1 MENSELGEID
11 KGTPGKAAVVVT
23 ILGGVIVMLLTLSW
37 FGHTASASGPNA
49 EPFVREQEG
58 VKDFSQ
64 FHHDNPNHARLPCLL
79 CHRREDNS
87 AKPTLPGKGGHT
99 PCTGCHQQQF
109 NNSASPICL
118 ICHTDPQSGAMKPFP
133 PLRSFNV
140 KFAHAQHTALGASC
154 STCHRA
160 NRNGVA
166 LSIPSRLNAHTVCFS
181 CHTEKAESNGRN
193 IASCAT
199 CHVPG
204 SFKRSSQGSVAFRM
218 GFSHR
223 KHDSSEN
230 LRCTECH
237 KVRGG
242 TSPNDVSS
250 PVALNH
256 HASWRVTSCKSC
268 HNGKKAFG
276 GDDFSVCTRCHT
288 GARWKF

>member
-1 MENSELGEID
+1 M
-11 KGTPGKAAVVVT
+11 KT
-23 ILGGVIVMLLTLSW
+23 I
-37 FGHTASASGPNA
+37 P
-49 EPFVREQEG
+49 P
-58 VKDFSQ
+58 SQ
-64 FHHDNPNHARLPCLL
+64 RCP
-79 CHRREDNS
+79 E
-87 AKPTLPGKGGHT
+87 KGHT

-109 NNSASPICL
+109 NNSSSPIADL
-118 ICHTDPQSGAMKPFP
+118 SH
-133 PLRSFNV
+133 RSAIGFNETISTSAQLQV
-140 KFAHAQHTALGASC
+140 KFAHAAYGTGASC
-154 STCHRA
+154 NTCHRL

-204 SFKRSSQGSVAFRM
+204 SFKRTSEGSVAFRM

-230 LRCTECH
+230 LGCVECH